1 MEHSPVHNNNMACEC
16 VCVCGVCTRGPELQ
30 LANNISLLI
39 KNDREKTESQ
49 TALETKK
56 YATRFLF
63 SDQIT

>member
-1 MEHSPVHNNNMACEC
+1 MACEC

-49 TALETKK
+49 TALKTKK

>member
-1 MEHSPVHNNNMACEC
+1 MEHSPVHNNNMAC

-49 TALETKK
+49 TALGTKK